1 MSPLF
6 HPVTQFNQ
14 GQPCRLHAQEVQP
27 DTVEVHFGFE
37 SAPITPCNI
46 NCRVSS
52 NYESPNTK
60 DLDVT
65 NSNAPAASPAAGN
78 ASGCD
83 CGNCAYGGTPLRCEV
98 CDVMIEPHSGYTNT
112 QYGICDDCFGRV
124 QS

>member
-46 NCRVSS
+46 NYNPSETERSTEKHDVGSRQG
-52 NYESPNTK
+52 NTNNNVVAIN
-60 DLDVT
+60 D
-65 NSNAPAASPAAGN
+65 APAASPAAGN
-78 ASGCD
+78 ASALVQANAALVDAIGKEIRTNSVPGKRA
-83 CGNCAYGGTPLRCEV
+83 GNNG
-98 CDVMIEPHSGYTNT
+98 
-112 QYGICDDCFGRV
+112 
-124 QS
+124 

>member
-78 ASGCD
+78 ASGD
-83 CGNCAYGGTPLRCEV
+83 C
-98 CDVMIEPHSGYTNT
+98 
-112 QYGICDDCFGRV
+112 ICLEYIGDNGPCPVHGKRGA
-124 QS
+124 S